1 MFALRHF
8 QKLPKNPVYTHRK
21 ISQTSDLVTQNLP
34 NSDEGITVF
43 GFNRPQQKNSFGT
56 KLVRELQNA
65 IQKIHFDTTARVL
78 IVRSLVPGVFCAG
91 ADLKE
96 RLSMPQEQVAQFVSN
111 LRSIMDQIQNL
122 PIPVIAAL
130 DGVAVGGGL
139 ELSLACDIRV
149 AANDAKMG
157 LVESKLAII
166 PGAGGTQRLPRLV
179 GPSIAK
185 ELIFTARV
193 INGDHAYKLG
203 VVNHV
208 VPQNTNSDAAYL
220 KSLELAREILPN
232 GPVAIRMA
240 KKAIN
245 RGLEADLSTGL
256 AIEEACYA
264 QVIPTKDRL
273 EGLQAFNDKRKPN
286 YIGQ

>member
-1 MFALRHF
+1 
-8 QKLPKNPVYTHRK
+8 
-21 ISQTSDLVTQNLP
+21 
-34 NSDEGITVF
+34 
-43 GFNRPQQKNSFGT
+43 
-56 KLVRELQNA
+56 
-65 IQKIHFDTTARVL
+65 
-78 IVRSLVPGVFCAG
+78 
-91 ADLKE
+91 
-96 RLSMPQEQVAQFVSN
+96 MPQEQVAQFVSN

-208 VPQNTNSDAAYL
+208 VPQNTNRDAAYL